1 MNVGEQGERGSG
13 DPPPRRTRL
22 REHGV
27 RIAIALAL
35 AVFTYILFPASP
47 AVDFPVYE
55 VGSVASDNVI
65 APFAFSVP
73 KSETELLKER
83 DAAAATVEPVFD
95 FVPAALDSTRRQL
108 AALTDTLDV
117 SAASQG
123 NVVLAIQQ

>member
-1 MNVGEQGERGSG
+1 MNLAEEGGERASE
-13 DPPPRRTRL
+13 PPPRKRL
-22 REHGV
+22 LGFHGRRV
-27 RIAIALAL
+27 AL
-35 AVFTYILFPASP
+35 AVGLAIFTYLLFPASP
-47 AVDFPVYE
+47 VVDFPVYE

-123 NVVLAIQQ
+123 NAR

>member
-1 MNVGEQGERGSG
+1 MNVGEHGERGSGG
-13 DPPPRRTRL
+13 DPPPRRARV

-35 AVFTYILFPASP
+35 AVFTYVLFPASP

-73 KSETELLKER
+73 KTDAELTKER

-95 FVPAALDSTRRQL
+95 YVEPALDSTRRQL
-108 AALTDTLDV
+108 AAYTQAIN
-117 SAASQG
+117 AAAG
-123 NVVLAIQQ
+123 DPRNPV